1 MFSASA
7 TTITKVQLATS
18 LCAIIGLFYF
28 DFTFQNILI
37 TTISFY
43 LYSII
48 GVSLTLHRYYSH
60 KSFEFNSNLLKW
72 ICTLIAILTG
82 RGSPLG
88 WVYVHRLHHAYSDQ
102 HEDPHSPH
110 NLGFKL
116 FGFKHIET
124 HSGKMKVFLVKEL
137 MTKEHLFINKWYFA
151 IIFTWLVFLSFINI
165 DLIYFTWVL
174 PVMLVQLSQNCFNYF
189 AHMHGHRNFETR
201 DTSTNNIWL
210 WPFILGDAWHN
221 NHHKNPG
228 NFTTKIKWWEVDSLG
243 NFIIF
248 IRKKS

>member
-1 MFSASA
+1 
-7 TTITKVQLATS
+7 
-18 LCAIIGLFYF
+18 
-28 DFTFQNILI
+28 
-37 TTISFY
+37 
-43 LYSII
+43 
-48 GVSLTLHRYYSH
+48 
-60 KSFEFNSNLLKW
+60 
-72 ICTLIAILTG
+72 
-82 RGSPLG
+82 
-88 WVYVHRLHHAYSDQ
+88 
-102 HEDPHSPH
+102 
-110 NLGFKL
+110 
-116 FGFKHIET
+116 
-124 HSGKMKVFLVKEL
+124 MKVFLVKEL

>member
-7 TTITKVQLATS
+7 TTITKVQIFT
-18 LCAIIGLFYF
+18 GLFAITGILYF
-28 DFTFQNILI
+28 DFDTTNVI
-37 TTISFY
+37 TTIVCFY

-60 KSFEFNSNLLKW
+60 KSFEFKSAALKW
-72 ICTLIAILTG
+72 VCTLVAILTG

-102 HEDPHSPH
+102 DGDPHSPH

-116 FGFKHIET
+116 FGFRHIED

-137 MTKEHLFINKWYFA
+137 MTKEQLFINKWYFA
-151 IIFTWLVFLSFINI
+151 IILAWLVLLGCINI
-165 DLIYFTWVL
+165 SLIYFAWIL

-189 AHMHGHRNFETR
+189 AHMHGHRNFETK

-221 NHHKNPG
+221 NHHANAARYE
-228 NFTTKIKWWEVDSLG
+228 TKVLWWEFDPVSAL
-243 NFIIF
+243 IAVI
-248 IRKKS
+248 KK

>member
-1 MFSASA
+1 MIFSASA
-7 TTITKVQLATS
+7 NTITRVQVVSSVLS
-18 LCAIIGLFYF
+18 ILGLFYF
-28 DFTFQNILI
+28 DFSTVNIL
-37 TTISFY
+37 TTIVCFY
-43 LYSII
+43 LFSIV

-60 KSFEFNSNLLKW
+60 KSFEFRNVFFKW
-72 ICTLIAILTG
+72 LCTLFAILAG

-102 HEDPHSPH
+102 EGDPHSPH

-116 FGFKHIET
+116 FGFRHIED

-137 MTKEHLFINKWYFA
+137 MTKEQLFINKWYFA
-151 IIFTWLVFLSFINI
+151 IILTWLLVLGTINI
-165 DLIYFTWVL
+165 SLIYFAWIL

-189 AHMHGHRNFETR
+189 AHMHGHRNFETK

-221 NHHKNPG
+221 NHHANAARYD
-228 NFTTKIKWWEVDSLG
+228 TKVLWWEFDPVSSVISL
-243 NFIIF
+243 I
-248 IRKKS
+248 KK

>member
-1 MFSASA
+1 MSSVLS
-7 TTITKVQLATS
+7 IL
-18 LCAIIGLFYF
+18 GLFYF
-28 DFTFQNILI
+28 DFSTVNIL
-37 TTISFY
+37 TTIVCFY
-43 LYSII
+43 LFSIV

-60 KSFEFNSNLLKW
+60 KSFEFRNVFFKW
-72 ICTLIAILTG
+72 LCTLFAILAG

-102 HEDPHSPH
+102 EGDPHSPH

-116 FGFKHIET
+116 FGFRHIED

-137 MTKEHLFINKWYFA
+137 MTKEQLFINKWYFA
-151 IIFTWLVFLSFINI
+151 IILTWLLVLGTINI
-165 DLIYFTWVL
+165 SLIYFAWIL

-189 AHMHGHRNFETR
+189 AHMHGHRNFETK

-221 NHHKNPG
+221 NHHANAARYD
-228 NFTTKIKWWEVDSLG
+228 TKVLWWEFDPVSSVISL
-243 NFIIF
+243 I
-248 IRKKS
+248 KK

>member
-1 MFSASA
+1 MIFSASA
-7 TTITKVQLATS
+7 NTITRVQIVSSILS
-18 LCAIIGLFYF
+18 ILGLFYF
-28 DFTFQNILI
+28 NFSTANII
-37 TTISFY
+37 TTVVFFY
-43 LYSII
+43 LFSIV

-60 KSFEFNSNLLKW
+60 KSFEFKSIILKW
-72 ICTLIAILTG
+72 SCTLIAILTG

-102 HEDPHSPH
+102 EGDPHSPH

-116 FGFKHIET
+116 FGFRHIED

-151 IIFTWLVFLSFINI
+151 IIGAWLILLALINI
-165 DLIYFTWVL
+165 DLVYFAWVL

-189 AHMHGHRNFETR
+189 AHMHGYRNFETR
-201 DTSTNNIWL
+201 DTSTNNVWL

-221 NHHKNPG
+221 NHHSNAAALS
-228 NFTTKIKWWEVDSLG
+228 TKIKPWELDPIAYVTTL
-243 NFIIF
+243 I
-248 IRKKS
+248 KK

>member
-7 TTITKVQLATS
+7 TTITKVQIFT
-18 LCAIIGLFYF
+18 GLFAITGIMYF
-28 DFTFQNILI
+28 DFDTTNII
-37 TTISFY
+37 TTIICFY

-60 KSFEFNSNLLKW
+60 KSFEFKSTALKW
-72 ICTLIAILTG
+72 ICTLVAILTG

-102 HEDPHSPH
+102 EGDPHSPH

-116 FGFKHIET
+116 FGFKHIED

-137 MTKEHLFINKWYFA
+137 MTKEQLFINKWYFA
-151 IIFTWLVFLSFINI
+151 IILAWLVVLGCINI
-165 DLIYFTWVL
+165 SLIYFAWIL

-189 AHMHGHRNFETR
+189 AHMHGHRNFETK
-201 DTSTNNIWL
+201 DTSTNNVWL

-221 NHHKNPG
+221 NHHANAARYD
-228 NFTTKIKWWEVDSLG
+228 TKVLWWEFDPVSNVISL
-243 NFIIF
+243 I
-248 IRKKS
+248 KK